1 MIENNRI
8 IIVDD
13 VEDDL
18 RKLSKV
24 FYDHG
29 IGCRTFTYDGM
40 SFLDTPLKGV
50 RFAFFDIH
58 LSPSPETV
66 ALFSTLKDAI
76 SKYISEENGMY
87 VLVFWSNRKDLVPE
101 FIKFINRTDDSFK
114 ANLKPIA
121 LEVLDKNEF
130 INPDSDL
137 ETKLNTILSNDIV
150 ECLIKFDESVLS
162 AAAQTLDKILSIIP
176 NKEEWG
182 RNEQFSSDCKIVFS
196 KIAEASYGFTQAKEE
211 PDAAIKEAITPV
223 FESIL
228 KQNDDSCWK
237 KFLTPLRDAGDS
249 SGLKFPVSVSTAKLN
264 SIFHI
269 DSYNIDYR
277 LKTERGAVCPII
289 QERIEDVFKNVFKI
303 TYRNW
308 IESTFSFKKD
318 TNIDDLIET
327 SRPVLI
333 EFSAACD
340 FSQNKK
346 RTEKYLLGV
355 IIDAKYKIKPAGEY
369 TLILPPFEHSGQVIV
384 IGLNFNFNFIDN
396 AMFES
401 IEKQPIF
408 LIRKGMM
415 DMIGN
420 KYASHISRIGIT
432 SFL

>member
-40 SFLDTPLKGV
+40 SFPDTPLKGV

-137 ETKLNTILSNDIV
+137 ETKLNTILSND
-150 ECLIKFDESVLS
+150 S
-162 AAAQTLDKILSIIP
+162 
-176 NKEEWG
+176 
-182 RNEQFSSDCKIVFS
+182 
-196 KIAEASYGFTQAKEE
+196 
-211 PDAAIKEAITPV
+211 
-223 FESIL
+223 
-228 KQNDDSCWK
+228 
-237 KFLTPLRDAGDS
+237 
-249 SGLKFPVSVSTAKLN
+249 
-264 SIFHI
+264 
-269 DSYNIDYR
+269 
-277 LKTERGAVCPII
+277 
-289 QERIEDVFKNVFKI
+289 
-303 TYRNW
+303 
-308 IESTFSFKKD
+308 
-318 TNIDDLIET
+318 
-327 SRPVLI
+327 
-333 EFSAACD
+333 
-340 FSQNKK
+340 
-346 RTEKYLLGV
+346 
-355 IIDAKYKIKPAGEY
+355 
-369 TLILPPFEHSGQVIV
+369 
-384 IGLNFNFNFIDN
+384 
-396 AMFES
+396 
-401 IEKQPIF
+401 
-408 LIRKGMM
+408 
-415 DMIGN
+415 
-420 KYASHISRIGIT
+420 
-432 SFL
+432 